1 MAHVLRA
8 GLPGKVVIGE
18 IDAERELG
26 RGEVRLKSLIS
37 AISHGTELHFVR
49 RTSPFAGKYFD
60 STLRAFVEG
69 VDTVSYTHLTLPTN

>member
-8 GLPGKVVIGE
+8 ALPGKVVIGE
-18 IDAERELG
+18 IDAERELAP
-26 RGEVRLKSLIS
+26 GEVRLKSLIS

-60 STLRAFVEG
+60 AALRAFVDGTDNSEH
-69 VDTVSYTHLTLPTN
+69 DPRCARL